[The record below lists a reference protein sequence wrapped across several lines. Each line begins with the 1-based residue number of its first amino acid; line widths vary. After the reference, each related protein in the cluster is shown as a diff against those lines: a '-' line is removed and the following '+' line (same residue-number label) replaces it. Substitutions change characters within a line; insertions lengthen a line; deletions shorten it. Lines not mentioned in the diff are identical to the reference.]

1 VVDVKNISLYDALTN
16 LLHSTSCCFISS
28 THLQGHHDIVLRAT
42 NSDLRRLL
50 KGAEEK
56 SNQDLEV
63 LRGSERF
70 LKGCDNDRDCENG
83 KCDIKTGETEGD
95 CKCDKGYE
103 GDKCEDQVQVDEKE
117 GSGGGDKNVDR
128 SSLSAA
134 DSAAL
139 DCLVDDSDDILRDT
153 KKENGLEEN
162 LNVLL
167 SECAVADSYKSCIE
181 TCNTKIES
189 DCKDELKDEGENDC
203 GGIHDK
209 LKKCYKDC
217 FGL

>member
-1 VVDVKNISLYDALTN
+1 V
-16 LLHSTSCCFISS
+16 
-28 THLQGHHDIVLRAT
+28 
-42 NSDLRRLL
+42 DLRDSSKVATTIEIVKMENATL
-50 KGAEEK
+50 KLAKQKETA
-56 SNQDLEV
+56 SV
-63 LRGSERF
+63 T
-70 LKGCDNDRDCENG
+70 KGM
-83 KCDIKTGETEGD
+83 
-95 CKCDKGYE
+95 KGTNVR
-103 GDKCEDQVQVDEKE
+103 KKVQVDEKE